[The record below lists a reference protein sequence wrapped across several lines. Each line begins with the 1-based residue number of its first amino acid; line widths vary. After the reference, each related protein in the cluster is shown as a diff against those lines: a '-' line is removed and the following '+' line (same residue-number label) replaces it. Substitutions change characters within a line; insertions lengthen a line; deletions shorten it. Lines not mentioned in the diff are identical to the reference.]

1 MNHNLQNR
9 TVALIENGSWAST
22 CAKQMRAA
30 LEEMKQMQI
39 LDTTVTLKSTLKE
52 DSAAALEALR
62 ESLLAS
68 LGQ

>member
-1 MNHNLQNR
+1 MFMENKKVLKF
-9 TVALIENGSWAST
+9 ENGSWAST

-62 ESLLAS
+62 ESILAS

>member
-1 MNHNLQNR
+1 
-9 TVALIENGSWAST
+9 
-22 CAKQMRAA
+22 MRAA

-62 ESLLAS
+62 ESILAS